1 MSEIV
6 GIIDTLEKSIE
17 QLFLKIEG
25 LETTISEFKKQE
37 VIAAK
42 IIAEQTTEIE
52 AVTDKYQILKM
63 ASALLGSEQ
72 EKRETKLKINTL
84 IRELDYCIAQ
94 LAD

>member
-25 LETTISEFKKQE
+25 LETTISTLKKQE
-37 VIAAK
+37 ATSAK
-42 IIAEQTTEIE
+42 IIAEQTAEI
-52 AVTDKYQILKM
+52 ATVSDRYQILKM
-63 ASALLGSEQ
+63 TSALLGSDD

>member
-37 VIAAK
+37 VITAK

>member
-17 QLFLKIEG
+17 QLFLKIKG
-25 LETTISEFKKQE
+25 LETTINTLKKQE
-37 VIAAK
+37 ATSAK
-42 IIAEQTTEIE
+42 IIAEQSAEIA
-52 AVTDKYQILKM
+52 AVTERYQILKM
-63 ASALLGSEQ
+63 ASALLGSDD

>member
-17 QLFLKIEG
+17 RLFIKIEG
-25 LETTISEFKKQE
+25 LEETIGALKEQE
-37 VIAAK
+37 ANSAK
-42 IIAEQTTEIE
+42 VIAEQNAQIVTVTE
-52 AVTDKYQILKM
+52 KYQILKM
-63 ASALLGSEQ
+63 ASALLGSED

-84 IRELDYCIAQ
+84 IREIDYCIAQ

>member
-17 QLFLKIEG
+17 RLFLKIEG
-25 LETTISEFKKQE
+25 LEETIDALKEQE
-37 VIAAK
+37 ANSAK
-42 IIAEQTTEIE
+42 VIAEQNAQIVTVTE
-52 AVTDKYQILKM
+52 KYQILKM
-63 ASALLGSEQ
+63 ASAMLGSED

-84 IRELDYCIAQ
+84 IREIDYCIAQ

>member
-17 QLFLKIEG
+17 QLFLKIER
-25 LETTISEFKKQE
+25 LETTISELKEQE
-37 VIAAK
+37 ATSAK
-42 IIAEQTTEIE
+42 IIAEQTTEIA
-52 AVTDKYQILKM
+52 AVTERYEILKM
-63 ASALLGSEQ
+63 ASALLGSDD

>member
-17 QLFLKIEG
+17 KLFLKIEG
-25 LETTISEFKKQE
+25 LENSVDALKKQE
-37 VIAAK
+37 ETSAK
-42 IIAEQTTEIE
+42 VIAEQSTQIVTLTE
-52 AVTDKYQILKM
+52 KYQILKM
-63 ASALLGSEQ
+63 ASALLGSED

>member
-17 QLFLKIEG
+17 RLFLKIEG
-25 LETTISEFKKQE
+25 LEKAVSELTQQEATSAKK
-37 VIAAK
+37 
-42 IIAEQTTEIE
+42 IAEQTTEIE
-52 AVTDKYQILKM
+52 VITERYEILKM
-63 ASALLGSEQ
+63 ANGMLGSND

-84 IRELDYCIAQ
+84 IREIDYCIAQ

>member
-17 QLFLKIEG
+17 QLFFKIEG
-25 LETTISEFKKQE
+25 LENTIGALKEQE
-37 VIAAK
+37 ATSAK
-42 IIAEQTTEIE
+42 IIAQQSTEIATLTE
-52 AVTDKYQILKM
+52 RYEILKM
-63 ASALLGSEQ
+63 ASALLGSDD

-84 IRELDYCIAQ
+84 IREIDYCIAQ

>member
-17 QLFLKIEG
+17 RLFLKIEG
-25 LETTISEFKKQE
+25 LEKAVSELTQQEATSAKK
-37 VIAAK
+37 
-42 IIAEQTTEIE
+42 IAEQTTEIAAITE
-52 AVTDKYQILKM
+52 RYEILKM
-63 ASALLGSEQ
+63 ANGMLGSND

-84 IRELDYCIAQ
+84 IREIDYCIAQ

>member
-25 LETTISEFKKQE
+25 LENTIGALKKQE
-37 VIAAK
+37 ATSAK
-42 IIAEQTTEIE
+42 IIAQQAAEI
-52 AVTDKYQILKM
+52 ATVTDRYQILKM
-63 ASALLGSEQ
+63 ASALLGSDD